1 MFNKL
6 VIEIAVTCYIFKI
19 IAHKRNSNKKSIK
32 NNLASLTL
40 KHNCKLFGQNL
51 FCGTGEKF

>member
-19 IAHKRNSNKKSIK
+19 IAHKRNSNKKV
-32 NNLASLTL
+32 
-40 KHNCKLFGQNL
+40 
-51 FCGTGEKF
+51 